1 MTSVRAQLCVPARE
15 RVWWVMNEKGLL
27 HYGRETRKMEPALW
41 IGVAIAVIAS
51 CCGSGR
57 CLHATEARVGVTCG
71 DRSADEGLIA

>member
-1 MTSVRAQLCVPARE
+1 MSHPDLRSARGVTSVRAQLCVPARE

-51 CCGSGR
+51 LVVFWLTYQDIGKK
-57 CLHATEARVGVTCG
+57 
-71 DRSADEGLIA
+71 